1 MFSNKRSWTQLFA
14 VGVFVGNLVLASGC
28 QTWRSSAAL
37 PGGVAVKKNQREVLK
52 NAKKDPF
59 PSPSDVGMTMTK

>member
-1 MFSNKRSWTQLFA
+1 MLSNKRSLKQLFA
-14 VGVFVGNLVLASGC
+14 VGVFVGGLVVSSGC

-37 PGGVAVKKNQREVLK
+37 PGGVSAKKNQREVLK